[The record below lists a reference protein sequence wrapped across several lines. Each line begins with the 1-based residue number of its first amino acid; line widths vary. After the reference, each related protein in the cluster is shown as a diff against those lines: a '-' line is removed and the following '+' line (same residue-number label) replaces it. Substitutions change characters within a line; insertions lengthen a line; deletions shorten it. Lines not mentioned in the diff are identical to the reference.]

1 MSEYIEIETE
11 ISDDNSELYV
21 YTNLSLSENEEIYHS
36 VEEMEEGS
44 PIAQALA
51 GCDGIAVLEIDGRD
65 MTIQRTDDATWHAIV
80 TDLSAMLKDF
90 FL

>member
-1 MSEYIEIETE
+1 MSEYIKIETE
-11 ISDDNSELYV
+11 VSDDNAELYV
-21 YTNLSLSENEEIYHS
+21 YTNLSLSENEEVYGS

-51 GCDGIAVLEIDGRD
+51 GCDGIAALEIDGKEL
-65 MTIQRTDDATWHAIV
+65 TIQRTDEAAWHAIV